1 MIVSLTRGP
10 FPVRIIVRMTT
21 KTTRRFRLPLWA
33 TLIIVVIVVLGLTAF
48 AGLLLT
54 PHKPGQTPPIHLFSP
69 PQARSDLGDTFN
81 ILMSGHDARLLGD
94 KSMDGLRRNPREK
107 VYHSDMIIIAHFNL
121 PQRRVTMVSIPRDFL
136 VTIPGVTHAQD
147 RTDFL
152 NLDKITHASAYGQDA
167 LLVKTVE
174 LNFGIRIARH
184 VALDFDSFRMGYRLL
199 QPFLGKLVFYNR
211 NLSTPDSALLFVRDR
226 HHYANDDFD
235 RSRHALLFVKTVL
248 ERLWPRLEGK
258 FLQWV
263 LSQGL
268 LIMGHD
274 TDMSPDD
281 MQYVIQQLRSRR
293 FIPDSIEDA
302 VLIGAGSPVTLAK
315 YGQTLSC
322 CLPAW
327 NEVEKQV
334 DFYIRDQRDVQ
345 ALSYMEEEQKVHWP
359 DYVFADYDLMPDTT
373 KVDTTNPVYLR
384 LMMEKDSLR
393 PMDSSMLRIRDS
405 LARLPGALTSS
416 PSKADTS
423 HPKTGT
429 KPPASN
435 AKAKPDTTKKSQP
448 KLPSPP
454 NPAKSKTKR
463 TG

>member
-1 MIVSLTRGP
+1 
-10 FPVRIIVRMTT
+10 MTT
-21 KTTRRFRLPLWA
+21 KTTNRRSLPLWA

-48 AGLLLT
+48 AGVLLT
-54 PHKPGQTPPIHLFSP
+54 PRRPGQPPPISLFSTP
-69 PQARSDLGDTFN
+69 KARSDLGDTFN
-81 ILMSGHDARLLGD
+81 ILLSGHDARLIGD

-136 VTIPGVTHAQD
+136 VQIPGVTHAQD

-174 LNFGIRIARH
+174 QNLGIRISRH
-184 VALDFDSFRMGYRLL
+184 VALDFDSFRMGFRLL
-199 QPFLGKLVFYNR
+199 QPFLGKLVFGNR
-211 NLSTPDSALLFVRDR
+211 ALSTPDSALLFVRDR

-248 ERLWPRLEGK
+248 ERLWPRLDGR

-293 FIPDSIEDA
+293 FVPDSIETA
-302 VLIGAGSPVTLAK
+302 VLIGAGAPVTLAK

-334 DFYIRDQRDVQ
+334 DFYVRDRREVQ
-345 ALSYMEEEQKVHWP
+345 ALSFMAEEQKIHWP

-393 PMDSSMLRIRDS
+393 PMDSDMLHVRDS
-405 LARLPGALTSS
+405 MARLPSALT
-416 PSKADTS
+416 PPKSKADTS
-423 HPKTGT
+423 HPRRGA
-429 KPPASN
+429 KPQASSVK
-435 AKAKPDTTKKSQP
+435 AKAKPDTTRKSKP
-448 KLPSPP
+448 KSPP
-454 NPAKSKTKR
+454 PPKPAKTRTKY
-463 TG
+463 